1 MDDEF
6 EYMDTRGRK
15 KHDTAY
21 RRRPDVCTHSPPRG
35 TQYTPKYTTRPL
47 YSQYTSDRDSVQEA
61 REARGAKHLLREP
74 EEAPPQGFGYDDYDS
89 DDNLILAKT
98 KEYIGRRKERTYRHE
113 TWEDYNTRMDA
124 EEKEAARVRR
134 RDGGAAADWRFEQEY
149 LSRHPQ
155 RPRPPSAPDGE
166 LYKVLGVTRNSTPEE
181 IRHAYRRQAF
191 LTHPDKVPD
200 HPQFNTVRRAGVVLR
215 DADHK
220 RHYDKYGDS
229 DTAWLRMMKG
239 VDVNRFILP
248 L

>member
-15 KHDTAY
+15 KHDNAY

-89 DDNLILAKT
+89 DDNLILAKPE
-98 KEYIGRRKERTYRHE
+98 EYIGRRKERTYRHE
-113 TWEDYNTRMDA
+113 TWEHYNTRMDA

-134 RDGGAAADWRFEQEY
+134 RDGGAAADRRFEQEY

-155 RPRPPSAPDGE
+155 RPRPAAPDGE

-191 LTHPDKVPD
+191 RTHPDKVPD

-215 DADHK
+215 DADHR

-229 DTAWLRMMKG
+229 DTTWLRTMKG